1 MKIHFGKFSPER
13 PEKPV
18 VTTGTFDGVHLG
30 HLQIIEKLNQAAKSI
45 GGESVVVTFDPHPR
59 SVLFP
64 TDKGLKLLQSI
75 DEKAARLEALGVN
88 HLLVLPF
95 DKRFS
100 EMPFDVYVK
109 SIIVDLI
116 GAKKLVIGYDHQFGK
131 NREGTFQNLQQQS
144 LVYGFDVEEIPAQL
158 IDEVTI
164 SSSRIRK
171 ALASGELETAN
182 AFLGY
187 PYELNGIVVHG
198 AAIGRSIGFPTANVE
213 ISNPLKLIPLSG
225 VYAVRVIH
233 NGKSY
238 QGMMNIGYRP
248 TVSNEHDLKLEVH
261 VLDFDED
268 LYGQNLS
275 ILCFKRMRHERK
287 FVDIAALKD
296 QLTVDKTSVL
306 DYFSAQC

>member
-64 TDKGLKLLQSI
+64 NDKSLKLLQSI

-131 NREGTFQNLQQQS
+131 NREGTFQNLQQQA

-213 ISNPLKLIPLSG
+213 ISNPLKLIPISG

-233 NGKSY
+233 NGQSY

-261 VLDFDED
+261 VLDFNED
-268 LYGQNLS
+268 LYGQKLS
-275 ILCFKRMRHERK
+275 ILCFKRMRDERK

-296 QLTVDKTSVL
+296 QLAVDKTSVL
-306 DYFSAQC
+306 EYFSAQC

>member
-1 MKIHFGKFSPER
+1 
-13 PEKPV
+13 
-18 VTTGTFDGVHLG
+18 
-30 HLQIIEKLNQAAKSI
+30 LQIIEKLNQAAKSI

-64 TDKGLKLLQSI
+64 TDKSLKLLQSI

-131 NREGTFQNLQQQS
+131 NREGTFQNLQQQA

-233 NGKSY
+233 NGQSY

-275 ILCFKRMRHERK
+275 ILCFKRIRDERK

>member
-64 TDKGLKLLQSI
+64 NDKSLKLLQSI

-100 EMPFDVYVK
+100 EMPFDVYIK

-131 NREGTFQNLQQQS
+131 NREGTFQNLQQQA
-144 LVYGFDVEEIPAQL
+144 LVYSFDVEEIPAQL

-213 ISNPLKLIPLSG
+213 ISNPLKLIPISG

-233 NGKSY
+233 NGQSY

-268 LYGQNLS
+268 LYGQKLS
-275 ILCFKRMRHERK
+275 ILCFKRMRDERK

-296 QLTVDKTSVL
+296 QLAVDKTSVL
-306 DYFSAQC
+306 EYFSAQC

>member
-64 TDKGLKLLQSI
+64 TDKSLKLLQSI

-131 NREGTFQNLQQQS
+131 NREGTFQKLQQQG

-233 NGKSY
+233 NGQSY

-275 ILCFKRMRHERK
+275 ILCFKRMRDERK

>member
-1 MKIHFGKFSPER
+1 
-13 PEKPV
+13 
-18 VTTGTFDGVHLG
+18 LG

-64 TDKGLKLLQSI
+64 TDKSLKLLQSI

-131 NREGTFQNLQQQS
+131 NREGTFQNLQQQA

-233 NGKSY
+233 NGQSY

-275 ILCFKRMRHERK
+275 ILCFKRMRDERK

>member
-1 MKIHFGKFSPER
+1 VKIHFGKFSPDR

-64 TDKGLKLLQSI
+64 TDKSLKLLQSI

-131 NREGTFQNLQQQS
+131 NREGTFQNLQQQA

-213 ISNPLKLIPLSG
+213 ISNPLKLIPLPG

-233 NGKSY
+233 NGQSY

-275 ILCFKRMRHERK
+275 ILCFKRMRDERK

>member
-1 MKIHFGKFSPER
+1 MKIHFGKFSPDR

-64 TDKGLKLLQSI
+64 TDKSLKLLQSI

-131 NREGTFQNLQQQS
+131 NREGTFQNLQQQA

-233 NGKSY
+233 NGQSY

-261 VLDFDED
+261 MLDFDED

-275 ILCFKRMRHERK
+275 ILCFKRMRDERK

>member
-1 MKIHFGKFSPER
+1 VKIHFGKFSPDR

-64 TDKGLKLLQSI
+64 TDKSLKLLQSI

-131 NREGTFQNLQQQS
+131 NREGTFQNLQQQA

-233 NGKSY
+233 NGQSY

-261 VLDFDED
+261 MLDFDED

-275 ILCFKRMRHERK
+275 ILCFKRMRDERK